1 MKYVAIDLL
10 CRIKES
16 MEIHE
21 VKLERLNDNDERV
34 ATVVR
39 IQKAQTT
46 SKNCLRLNPR
56 NGL

>member
-10 CRIKES
+10 YRIKES
-16 MEIHE
+16 VESHG
-21 VKLERLNDNDERV
+21 VKLERLNDNDEGV

-39 IQKAQTT
+39 IEKAQTT